1 MVRLLV
7 SPSLLLTIALM
18 PIVLIATSCVSHRAG
33 VDPATPP
40 AEGLVL
46 GAQVLPGDATDAI
59 TSPLP
64 TEVPVTLWR
73 RDADGAL
80 FRSDAILRTPTPW
93 WQRFPSDLVT
103 DALLPGT
110 YTVAVQ
116 HQPVWTPAG
125 GTSTE
130 GLEERARAAGYAR
143 PPESVESR

>member
-1 MVRLLV
+1 MVRLPISVPLRAV
-7 SPSLLLTIALM
+7 ALLALALLTIG
-18 PIVLIATSCVSHRAG
+18 CVTHRAS
-33 VDPATPP
+33 VSPATPA
-40 AEGLVL
+40 AEGMVL
-46 GAQVLPGDATDAI
+46 GPRVLPGDATDVI

-93 WQRFPSDLVT
+93 WQRFPSDVVT

-116 HQPVWTPAG
+116 HEPVWTPAG